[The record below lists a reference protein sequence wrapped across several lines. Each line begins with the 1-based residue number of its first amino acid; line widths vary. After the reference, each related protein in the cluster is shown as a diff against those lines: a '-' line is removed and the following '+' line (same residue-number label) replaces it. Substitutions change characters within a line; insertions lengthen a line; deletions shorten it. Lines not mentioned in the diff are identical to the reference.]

1 MTKKLA
7 FSASG
12 LVLAFLA
19 SPVMAG
25 TTHMISAN
33 PCVLGSGAESHCQ
46 GAIRVTENIEI
57 TANGPSVSEGGYYSE
72 AASAENYSASN
83 VQHSSA
89 AFAHNQNTNSGSQ
102 YSNVSGYSYS
112 NESNGAQQHHSY
124 SSQPVQIDVRTNEV
138 REVRV
143 MQTNAP
149 QQQTCSAA
157 VAQRVPCNGQWVVVG
172 EAPPPMMYAPATPPV
187 TYAPPP
193 PPMMYAPQQPAM
205 YAPAPAYYMPPP
217 QQLAQISP
225 SFFYGGMNNGVG
237 YNMMTGYGGGG
248 AIFVGGGSR
257 FSGVVGRSPTPLV
270 PPSRRQPP
278 PPPPPP
284 N

>member
-7 FSASG
+7 FSVSG

-25 TTHMISAN
+25 STHMISAD
-33 PCVLGSGAESHCQ
+33 PCVLGSGAEANCQ

-57 TANGPSVSEGGYYSE
+57 TANGPASIE
-72 AASAENYSASN
+72 AASVENYGSSSSQYANAGYVQSQNSA
-83 VQHSSA
+83 
-89 AFAHNQNTNSGSQ
+89 SQ
-102 YSNVSGYSYS
+102 YSHQSEYRYESGNQTAY
-112 NESNGAQQHHSY
+112 QHQSHS
-124 SSQPVQIDVRTNEV
+124 SGPVPIEMRRPEI

-143 MQTNAP
+143 MREDAP
-149 QQQTCSAA
+149 QSQTCQAA

-172 EAPPPMMYAPATPPV
+172 DAPPPMMYAPVPPPI

-193 PPMMYAPQQPAM
+193 PPIMYAPQPAPMMYAPPQ
-205 YAPAPAYYMPPP
+205 APTYYMPPP

-237 YNMMTGYGGGG
+237 YNLMTGYSSGG

-257 FSGVVGRSPTPLV
+257 FSGVRERSPTPLV
-270 PPSRRQPP
+270 PPGRRQPP
-278 PPPPPP
+278 PPHNPPPPPP